1 MERKE
6 QFLYEEKEE
15 REVMPTLSEVAE
27 ETVEEPENR
36 TSAVATKAFKSRAL
50 PASNT
55 SEQVPWR
62 STLMRGSKRKS
73 PTSSQPR
80 IGANVAI
87 NARPPKRLLSGES
100 ASYAKEMNR
109 KKLLQEDDERIQR
122 DSVFKARP
130 LPATTLPR
138 GHKGGMEQRR
148 NRPNNSRVPRAG
160 KENSA
165 FKPSSSARAEE
176 RAAYNEERKAREDAR
191 RHEQIRKRNAIIN
204 ETSEEIEKLKR
215 LI

>member
-1 MERKE
+1 
-6 QFLYEEKEE
+6 
-15 REVMPTLSEVAE
+15 
-27 ETVEEPENR
+27 
-36 TSAVATKAFKSRAL
+36 
-50 PASNT
+50 
-55 SEQVPWR
+55 
-62 STLMRGSKRKS
+62 MRGSKRKS
-73 PTSSQPR
+73 PTSSQPH
-80 IGANVAI
+80 IGENRAYGTNMAI